1 MPINYRNY
9 IFDWKSRVRPDIM
22 KRANNHCEVCGVK
35 NYTVVKV
42 FRSGLRVN
50 QDDYFTYKDATSVA
64 KKLNLEANTDL
75 YKYVVVVLTIAHLDH
90 DIKNNDYLNLKAL
103 CQKCHNRHDVKDRV
117 KNRKSKTNPTHD

>member
-22 KRANNHCEVCGVK
+22 KRANNHCEDCGVR
-35 NYTVVKV
+35 NYTVVQV

-50 QDDYFTYKDATSVA
+50 QDTYFTYKDASSVS
-64 KKLNLEANTDL
+64 KKLNLDANTDL

-90 DIKNNDYLNLKAL
+90 DIKNNEYSNLKAL
-103 CQKCHNRHDVKDRV
+103 CQKCHNRHDIKDRV
-117 KNRKSKTNPTHD
+117 KNRKSKTDAK